1 MKASGGCVRLELFTG
16 ECFFVENGFLAA
28 RDQSRMSLDAGD
40 QVASV
45 SGNGEPRERPEA
57 GRLGIDLGRASETDD
72 G

>member
-1 MKASGGCVRLELFTG
+1 MEASGGGGRLELFAG

-28 RDQSRMSLDAGD
+28 RDQARMSLDAGD

-45 SGNGEPRERPEA
+45 SGDGEPREGPEA
-57 GRLGIDLGRASETDD
+57 GRLGVDLGRAGESDD